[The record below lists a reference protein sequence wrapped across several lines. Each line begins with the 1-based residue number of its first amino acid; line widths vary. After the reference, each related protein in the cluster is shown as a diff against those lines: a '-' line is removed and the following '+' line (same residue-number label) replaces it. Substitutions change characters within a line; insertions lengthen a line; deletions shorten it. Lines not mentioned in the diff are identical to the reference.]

1 VSETVKAIKRLIA
14 ALRDLAQTPTCCERH
29 GFNCQQG
36 RDCPARRGMAH
47 VDMPVTVVAL
57 AVVAIVVWSITNTHW
72 KIMLVERG
80 IAEYCENIAWAW
92 KGECK

>member
-1 VSETVKAIKRLIA
+1 
-14 ALRDLAQTPTCCERH
+14 
-29 GFNCQQG
+29 
-36 RDCPARRGMAH
+36 MAH